1 VPHATANGVAASSL
15 ALNARR
21 AAQRRVG
28 QGASRTRID
37 ALDPELL
44 LCVFGALACA
54 EDLCAVSAVQRGW
67 RTLVRATPA
76 LWRAV
81 AFRPAHAL
89 APRPARRALALDAV
103 AEGHLHSLDLRPL
116 GDRHILTAKTESD
129 EDVGWHRDED
139 EDGTELDTDEEAD
152 DDTDYFIRH
161 QALERNTARLRAALA
176 QIVATNPELRR
187 LAVSASAVCGGEWAT
202 AAVCAPLGGYS
213 LAPDRMRAFW
223 PPDAAALSFDGDASL
238 AVKAMWKPQSL
249 AALARTLPSNV
260 ALTADVEVYW
270 LHDLDALLDL
280 HAARH
285 GLALDALTLRDNGV
299 YTEELRAELVAALAP
314 AGRLGAALR
323 HVVTHECVS
332 DAQQDWL
339 HAPVLQAL
347 ADGGAPFLH
356 TLEMRDASPAGVR
369 AVAALL
375 RCGTV
380 FSLKRLTVLMTQAD
394 AGALAA
400 LAGALPATL
409 HTMVLGLQHAE
420 GAPPVAR
427 DPWRGPATPGAGAH
441 VTAAALRALLFT
453 AAARCP
459 NLRSAQL
466 TTGHG
471 DEAFVAACRAAM
483 VDFAAAR
490 RDVHASYRSFSLFGG
505 PVLTFICRQ
514 RRDAPYLWAR

>member
-1 VPHATANGVAASSL
+1 
-15 ALNARR
+15 
-21 AAQRRVG
+21 
-28 QGASRTRID
+28 
-37 ALDPELL
+37 
-44 LCVFGALACA
+44 
-54 EDLCAVSAVQRGW
+54 
-67 RTLVRATPA
+67 
-76 LWRAV
+76 V

-176 QIVATNPELRR
+176 EIVATNPELRR

-213 LAPDRMRAFW
+213 LALDRLRAFW
-223 PPDAAALSFDGDASL
+223 PPDAAALPFDGDASL
-238 AVKAMWKPQSL
+238 AVGPMWSPRSL
-249 AALARTLPSNV
+249 AVLARTLPPHV
-260 ALTADVEVYW
+260 ALTADADLRS

-285 GLALDALTLRDNGV
+285 ELSLDALTLHDYEV
-299 YTEELRAELVAALAP
+299 YTEEARAALAAALAP

-323 HVVTHECVS
+323 HVVTYDVRTN
-332 DAQQDWL
+332 AQHDWL
-339 HAPVLQAL
+339 HAPVLAAL
-347 ADGGAPFLH
+347 AEGGAPALH

-375 RCGTV
+375 RDGTV
-380 FSLKRLTVLMTQAD
+380 FSLKRLTVLMTHAD
-394 AGALAA
+394 AGALDA

-409 HTMVLGLQHAE
+409 HTLVLSVRYSQGVQPVGGVADE
-420 GAPPVAR
+420 GAHA
-427 DPWRGPATPGAGAH
+427 
-441 VTAAALRALLFT
+441 TAAALRALLFA

-459 NLRSAQL
+459 ALCSAQL
-466 TTGHG
+466 ATSHDDDG
-471 DEAFVAACRAAM
+471 FVAACRAA
-483 VDFAAAR
+483 VDDFAAAR
-490 RDVHASYRSFSLFGG
+490 PDVRASYRAYSTICRTKQTALRTPLPGG
-505 PVLTFICRQ
+505 PVFLQ
-514 RRDAPYLWAR
+514 AR